1 VRAGTSQ
8 LLTQARTPWTA
19 LQGGRQQG
27 GPLSGKAQEVV
38 AQQGGAQH
46 AMAHHQGALQAVMQQ
61 EGPHQLGEAVVEMHL
76 APNRAVQAPTRAG
89 SGLAL
94 AQHVEQEQLSLVS
107 EPQHH
112 AGRQVEGV
120 QQSGLGLRCQPHGT
134 GSELQRAAKSYLE
147 PGLRSGQQQQQ
158 QERQQQLC
166 CSQPR
171 QHQCP
176 EQDCG
181 AQQQQQQQQQQLHQT
196 QQQQAQQHDQGYQ
209 STRQCGGS
217 SGVAVGCSAADASG
231 SPSHSA
237 PGSRQHPLRHV
248 AHTHTYTQ
256 GCGQAGTQAGRAHH
270 VGQGNTTLLTALSDS
285 SPGLTPG
292 PAPEALLASLQG
304 TTPGHS
310 PGHPLGQ
317 GCNHDPDPG
326 HGPGPASAY
335 PPHCKGGLTATRLD
349 LEGWPEGGSHTG
361 HSQSHTVTHSHL
373 APGHSTCM
381 PDLHLLCGNTSH
393 SNDSSGHTE
402 LLFDSVKEDRFMAQA
417 VLHDVWAGRRAAAAG
432 QPPPQPPNPPIPP
445 PPMPTPAQTPLSPRH
460 SHLLEVRPL
469 PAPYHPASPSPCS
482 LRPLPEG
489 SPPANPNQ
497 GKEQAS
503 MVLNASQASTAKG
516 ASGVTDPDPLL
527 AVLRLV
533 AVMRRRPGHV
543 GPAAGEGGAKPAE
556 TLPCEGPP
564 NITCLQPDL
573 QRGQRQRLQSQQGCV
588 PTVCGSAAAP
598 HLLCQHSGPRGSRRV
613 GGWPEGPVAEGLEPA
628 ASSSPG
634 GPAVRSSA
642 VDEWNNDAALPVD
655 ISNHVRWSM
664 ERKRSAHGG
673 MHGNV
678 DGRVH
683 ATCLQ
688 SDLAVAARLQPAA
701 AKDTTQLPQAPLP
714 APQGPPHELIPPASA
729 ATPAYLQSSSM
740 FVLGPTNRMRLWTVA
755 ITEDRMFSNFILLV
769 ICGSALNLAL
779 ELPKLPLEHPYMR
792 RLNIVGDHC
801 AAWGHERVDWVF
813 TCIFA
818 LEMALKLVAK
828 GVVGHPGAYFR
839 TPWDVFDGVIV
850 VTSLVALSGVQAQAT
865 VLRSLR
871 LLRLL
876 RPLRLL
882 RKWRGMQLVVETLI
896 QSIPSVS
903 NVLLFGIF
911 LMGIFAIL
919 GVQLFAGRMSR
930 CNQAVVEGVTVAWRD
945 ECTPGVFICQEADLC
960 STGEEVRYSSCPH
973 CLALHLSRSPSPAW
987 FVDSA
992 GCVPAVHWS
1001 RPFRNFDNIGN
1012 AMLTLFTLAT
1022 LDAFMALAQQCI
1034 DTVGVDNQPKSH
1046 SCAVVVVTAVVVV
1059 VAQEKNAPWM
1069 GLYVLS
1075 FVFLGSWFWVNLLVA
1090 SSLIVAGPP
1099 WRALWA
1105 AAPHMQVSVV
1115 VQFYSKLVVE
1125 KGDVLVSK
1133 QAKEYVKLFRLT
1145 NKADYWKGVPVPSN
1159 RWRARA
1165 LRIVAHPYFDRVTIA
1180 VVVTNVIIMGCDH
1193 YNETDEFS
1201 LAMTGLNFGFTSCFV
1216 VEMVLKLMALGWA
1229 PYLSDNWNRL
1239 DCFVI
1244 LVSIPDLV
1252 SSLVPALSNL
1262 GFMTIFRVFRV
1273 ARAFKLINKAK
1284 GLRTLFN
1291 TLISSSPAIANVGS
1305 LLFLLMWVKD

>member
-1 VRAGTSQ
+1 
-8 LLTQARTPWTA
+8 
-19 LQGGRQQG
+19 
-27 GPLSGKAQEVV
+27 
-38 AQQGGAQH
+38 
-46 AMAHHQGALQAVMQQ
+46 
-61 EGPHQLGEAVVEMHL
+61 
-76 APNRAVQAPTRAG
+76 
-89 SGLAL
+89 
-94 AQHVEQEQLSLVS
+94 
-107 EPQHH
+107 
-112 AGRQVEGV
+112 
-120 QQSGLGLRCQPHGT
+120 
-134 GSELQRAAKSYLE
+134 
-147 PGLRSGQQQQQ
+147 
-158 QERQQQLC
+158 
-166 CSQPR
+166 
-171 QHQCP
+171 
-176 EQDCG
+176 
-181 AQQQQQQQQQQLHQT
+181 
-196 QQQQAQQHDQGYQ
+196 
-209 STRQCGGS
+209 
-217 SGVAVGCSAADASG
+217 
-231 SPSHSA
+231 
-237 PGSRQHPLRHV
+237 
-248 AHTHTYTQ
+248 
-256 GCGQAGTQAGRAHH
+256 
-270 VGQGNTTLLTALSDS
+270 
-285 SPGLTPG
+285 
-292 PAPEALLASLQG
+292 
-304 TTPGHS
+304 
-310 PGHPLGQ
+310 
-317 GCNHDPDPG
+317 
-326 HGPGPASAY
+326 
-335 PPHCKGGLTATRLD
+335 
-349 LEGWPEGGSHTG
+349 
-361 HSQSHTVTHSHL
+361 
-373 APGHSTCM
+373 
-381 PDLHLLCGNTSH
+381 
-393 SNDSSGHTE
+393 
-402 LLFDSVKEDRFMAQA
+402 
-417 VLHDVWAGRRAAAAG
+417 
-432 QPPPQPPNPPIPP
+432 
-445 PPMPTPAQTPLSPRH
+445 
-460 SHLLEVRPL
+460 
-469 PAPYHPASPSPCS
+469 
-482 LRPLPEG
+482 
-489 SPPANPNQ
+489 
-497 GKEQAS
+497 
-503 MVLNASQASTAKG
+503 MVLNASQASTARG
-516 ASGVTDPDPLL
+516 ASGETDPDPLL

-543 GPAAGEGGAKPAE
+543 GPAAGQGGAKPAG

-573 QRGQRQRLQSQQGCV
+573 HRGQRPRLQSQQGFV
-588 PTVCGSAAAP
+588 PTLCGTAAAP

-613 GGWPEGPVAEGLEPA
+613 GGWPAGPVAEGLEPA

-634 GPAVRSSA
+634 RPAVRSSA

-664 ERKRSAHGG
+664 EGERSAHGG
-673 MHGNV
+673 MHGSV

-701 AKDTTQLPQAPLP
+701 AKDTTQLPQTPLP

-729 ATPAYLQSSSM
+729 ATPVYLQSSSM

-792 RLNIVGDHC
+792 RLNI
-801 AAWGHERVDWVF
+801 VDWVF

-960 STGEEVRYSSCPH
+960 STGEEVH
-973 CLALHLSRSPSPAW
+973 RS
-987 FVDSA
+987 
-992 GCVPAVHWS
+992 WS

-1034 DTVGVDNQPKSH
+1034 DTVGVDNQPK
-1046 SCAVVVVTAVVVV
+1046 
-1059 VAQEKNAPWM
+1059 EKNAPWM

-1075 FVFLGSWFWVNLLVA
+1075 FVFLGSWFWVNLL
-1090 SSLIVAGPP
+1090 
-1099 WRALWA
+1099 
-1105 AAPHMQVSVV
+1105 VSVV

-1216 VEMVLKLMALGWA
+1216 VEMVLKLMALGWG

-1305 LLFLLMWVKD
+1305 LLFLLMFMYAVLGMNIFGASDRYDGELHANFDNFGTSLLTLFRVFTADGWQDVMRVGFDCNDQSYQCDMASPLSVAAGLFFPSFVITVLFIMLNLVIAVIMDNFVGEAQSEGLLKSNNFVDLLKTVITLKVFVKLLRRKIEVLKEKEHAKRRRHPGDPLSLLLSPPQHLARQLTSPEGGHADGCAPGSDSSWRMSSRLVPQGDRFEGGSSWRLGRSLGSSGGGGVGQPGGSEGRTRQQG